1 VKQRQSGRVRDGNY
15 EVLAPDG
22 GLIWQQPLADMRGDR
37 KLAAAIKRNGWEAI
51 PEA

>member
-1 VKQRQSGRVRDGNY
+1 VKQRQIGRVRDGNY

-22 GLIWQQPLADMRGDR
+22 GLIWQRPLAEARGDT
-37 KLAAAIKRNGWEAI
+37 KLAAAIKRNGWEVI

>member
-1 VKQRQSGRVRDGNY
+1 VKQRQSGRVKDGNY

-22 GLIWQQPLADMRGDR
+22 GLIWQQPLAGMRSDT
-37 KLAAAIKRNGWEAI
+37 KLAAAIKRNGWEGL

>member
-1 VKQRQSGRVRDGNY
+1 VKQRQTGAVVGGNY
-15 EVLAPDG
+15 EIRAPNG
-22 GLIWQQPLADMRGDR
+22 GLIWQQPLSDVRGDR

>member
-1 VKQRQSGRVRDGNY
+1 VKQRQTGRVKDGNY

-22 GLIWQQPLADMRGDR
+22 GLIWQRSLADVRADT